1 MALNTVVPSSK
12 CFTAIG
18 SKSIT
23 VTATVERAVEP
34 SGFVGRVLDLGSKD
48 C

>member
-1 MALNTVVPSSK
+1 MTLLTVVPSSK
-12 CFTAIG
+12 CFTAVG

-23 VTATVERAVEP
+23 VTSTVEP
-34 SGFVGRVLDLGSKD
+34 SGSVGRVLDLGSKG